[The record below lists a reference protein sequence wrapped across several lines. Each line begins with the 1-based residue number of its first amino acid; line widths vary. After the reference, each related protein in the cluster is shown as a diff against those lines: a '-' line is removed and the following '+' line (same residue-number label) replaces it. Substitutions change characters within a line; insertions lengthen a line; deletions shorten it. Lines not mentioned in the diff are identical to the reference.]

1 MNKLSPG
8 AQFRQYQ
15 QQESPL
21 QVVGAINAYS
31 ALLAS
36 KAGFKALYLSGAGVA
51 NACYGLPD
59 LALTSLTEVVNEASR
74 ITAISDL
81 PLLVDIDTGWG
92 GPLMIGRTIKAME
105 RVGVAAVHLE
115 DQVEQKRCGHRPN
128 KQLVSPQAMSDR
140 IKAAVDARIDPDFV
154 LMARTDALASEGLAA
169 MLERAQQYVAAG
181 ADMLFAEA
189 VTELSQLE
197 AISQAL
203 SVPVL
208 ANMTEFGRTPYFS
221 LQQFRQAGVGLV
233 LYPLTAF
240 RAMNKAAWQV
250 YQSIR
255 QQGDQQ
261 QVLGLLETREQLYTH
276 LNYQAYEQQLDSL
289 NAQGE

>member
-1 MNKLSPG
+1 
-8 AQFRQYQ
+8 
-15 QQESPL
+15 
-21 QVVGAINAYS
+21 
-31 ALLAS
+31 
-36 KAGFKALYLSGAGVA
+36 
-51 NACYGLPD
+51 
-59 LALTSLTEVVNEASR
+59 
-74 ITAISDL
+74 
-81 PLLVDIDTGWG
+81 
-92 GPLMIGRTIKAME
+92 
-105 RVGVAAVHLE
+105 
-115 DQVEQKRCGHRPN
+115 
-128 KQLVSPQAMSDR
+128 
-140 IKAAVDARIDPDFV
+140 
-154 LMARTDALASEGLAA
+154 MARTDALASEGLAA